1 MKKLQSQFYEL
12 IFDGY
17 AIEDNP
23 LSIYYERRDDQGFD
37 NRLINR
43 GNSLIN
49 LWPQDFTIHLRGYQ
63 PVDYLMCGPGYE
75 VLSKSAADIF
85 HSIAKDSIELLPV
98 NTVINDQPVEPNS
111 FFVLNVLKSFEA
123 LNWEET
129 VWSSPKVPYDDPSAH
144 GRIIKPAF
152 NIQLIQEEAIF
163 LLSVQK
169 KIKSG
174 IYISRYLKESLAE
187 RNSTIGMAF
196 TPIKVVIQA

>member
-1 MKKLQSQFYEL
+1 MKKSQSQFYEL

-37 NRLINR
+37 NRLLNR
-43 GNSLIN
+43 GNSLED
-49 LWPQDFTIHLRGYQ
+49 LWPQDFTIYLRGYQ

-174 IYISRYLKESLAE
+174 IYISRYLKESLEE